1 FYNLRILPFLI
12 VYEIKYIMLKS
23 RNAKKIWPNGTEL
36 LLEEGIIIA
45 NYFLKFCQK
54 KIIIMSSA
62 QIATLLK
69 TL

>member
-1 FYNLRILPFLI
+1 
-12 VYEIKYIMLKS
+12 MLKS
-23 RNAKKIWPNGTEL
+23 RNAKKIWLNGTEL